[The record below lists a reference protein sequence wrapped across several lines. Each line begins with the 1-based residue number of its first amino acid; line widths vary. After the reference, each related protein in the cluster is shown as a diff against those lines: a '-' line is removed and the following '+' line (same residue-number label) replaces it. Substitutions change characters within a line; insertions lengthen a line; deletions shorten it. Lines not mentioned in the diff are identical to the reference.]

1 MWEARR
7 RTRTRRKMEKKS
19 SYNYW
24 EKWNKTRLNIAP
36 ENQFSKWTNCCSSS
50 CCCCSCCCCRCTE
63 NQVESCRE
71 GGVKSMR
78 RLRFSKL
85 MKCAGNQWFG
95 SVRFRLH
102 AHDVEEEQE
111 EEDDDDDTTT
121 ATTTTTTRTTCCC
134 NMRGAARQSK
144 ASCLLAT
151 PHVAESICNKLT
163 KIIDNYWALR
173 LSDELQ
179 RAACSVQLQ
188 RGATTTCNSQH
199 TCHSCI
205 FIGAFAHFN

>member
-1 MWEARR
+1 MRS
-7 RTRTRRKMEKKS
+7 KKKNKNKKKDGKKS

-36 ENQFSKWTNCCSSS
+36 ENQFSKWTNCCS
-50 CCCCSCCCCRCTE
+50 CCCCRSAQ

-111 EEDDDDDTTT
+111 EEDDDDTTT

-144 ASCLLAT
+144 ASCLHAT

-179 RAACSVQLQ
+179 RAVATCSNNNLQLAAHMPQ
-188 RGATTTCNSQH
+188 LHIYWGVC
-199 TCHSCI
+199 
-205 FIGAFAHFN
+205 AF

>member
-1 MWEARR
+1 MRSKKKNKNE
-7 RTRTRRKMEKKS
+7 KKDGKKS

-50 CCCCSCCCCRCTE
+50 CCCCSCCCCRSTE

-111 EEDDDDDTTT
+111 EEDDDDTTK

-144 ASCLLAT
+144 LPPC
-151 PHVAESICNKLT
+151 H
-163 KIIDNYWALR
+163 
-173 LSDELQ
+173 
-179 RAACSVQLQ
+179 AACCWKHLQ
-188 RGATTTCNSQH
+188 
-199 TCHSCI
+199 
-205 FIGAFAHFN
+205 